1 MSESKKIDQAWSLLA
16 AAVIKQYLLDKQNNK
31 KDAYIN
37 KNWYNNLLL
46 LANRFAK
53 LNIKEME

>member
-16 AAVIKQYLLDKQNNK
+16 TAIIKSYLLYKK
-31 KDAYIN
+31 KGRKDAYIN

>member
-16 AAVIKQYLLDKQNNK
+16 AAIIKKYLLDKQK
-31 KDAYIN
+31 DRKDAYIN

-53 LNIKEME
+53 LNVKEME

>member
-16 AAVIKQYLLDKQNNK
+16 TAIIKSYYQDKK
-31 KDAYIN
+31 KGRKDAYIN
-37 KNWYNNLLL
+37 KNWYNNLLM

-53 LNIKEME
+53 LNVKEME

>member
-16 AAVIKQYLLDKQNNK
+16 TAIIKSYLLDKK
-31 KDAYIN
+31 KGRKDAYIN

-53 LNIKEME
+53 LNVKEME